1 MSALTAAAFVLTW
14 FRIRAFEA
22 PSIAPSGGL
31 LRGIPAALRGSTPA
45 GRALLVASTLLG
57 FGVGV
62 AIAFQ
67 IPTMT
72 AAGLAAGT
80 AAALA
85 SFRAL
90 MQLGGRLPL
99 TPLVLRF
106 GSRRTLV
113 GAYVVGAA
121 GFVALAVADRWWVGA
136 VFAVL
141 AGAGYGAVSPLHG
154 MVGAEEFEGSSM
166 GALLGV
172 QALVSAVGSALGP
185 AVAGLLRD
193 RTGSFVPGTLASA
206 VVVLIGAVVLGT
218 APPSRRT

>member
-1 MSALTAAAFVLTW
+1 
-14 FRIRAFEA
+14 
-22 PSIAPSGGL
+22 
-31 LRGIPAALRGSTPA
+31 
-45 GRALLVASTLLG
+45 
-57 FGVGV
+57 
-62 AIAFQ
+62 
-67 IPTMT
+67 
-72 AAGLAAGT
+72 
-80 AAALA
+80 
-85 SFRAL
+85 
-90 MQLGGRLPL
+90 
-99 TPLVLRF
+99 
-106 GSRRTLV
+106 
-113 GAYVVGAA
+113 
-121 GFVALAVADRWWVGA
+121 

-206 VVVLIGAVVLGT
+206 VVVLVGAVVLGT